1 MYDLTRTPV
10 ECTFLHSTGFLYY
23 ILYIN
28 SEGLTNEE
36 PRCILQMLIENR
48 TVGGPASVI

>member
-10 ECTFLHSTGFLYY
+10 ECILLYSTGFLYN

-28 SEGLTNEE
+28 SEGVDKRRTPMYITN
-36 PRCILQMLIENR
+36 
-48 TVGGPASVI
+48 VD